1 MKSDFISSV
10 RKYCELIENH
20 NYFSAEIL
28 LKECSVLLPMIYALS
43 QDLQCNEDLLD
54 TDIKDEKVDSPYTG
68 LAVLF
73 AEHLDYN
80 LVFNPLEDNNVVRGN
95 LADDLSDIYLDLKR
109 PLLTFSRGG
118 EKNQENP
125 YWQWKFNISSHSGNH
140 ILNSLKTIHWINH
153 HYDSQ
158 NSELTA
164 E

>member
-1 MKSDFISSV
+1 
-10 RKYCELIENH
+10 
-20 NYFSAEIL
+20 
-28 LKECSVLLPMIYALS
+28 MIYALS

-118 EKNQENP
+118 EKNQENA